1 MTKIGSRIRVGFSF
15 EGSTVLRYRLKPGEK
30 KGDMDYP
37 ITSVPFTHVQIKD
50 SFWLPRLHTNRD
62 VTIPYA
68 FKKCEETGR
77 VSNFAKAAGTRPGKF
92 EGIAYNDSDVFK
104 VIEGAA
110 YSLSTFPNPDL
121 ETYLADLIDQIA
133 AAQEDDGY
141 LYTLRT
147 INQEDMPERAGP
159 TRWSYL
165 RHSHELY
172 NAGHLYEAA
181 VAYYQTTGKPSLL
194 NIAIKNAD
202 LIDNVFGLDRK
213 RDVPGHQEI
222 EIGLVKLYRVT
233 GQEKYLNLAKFFL
246 DERGYPHDR
255 ELYGAYSQDHAP
267 IPKQAE
273 AVGHAVRAAYMYSAV
288 ADVAALTGDTG
299 YVKAIDQIWENVVS
313 RKLYLTGG
321 IGAQHMGEAFSDNYE
336 LPNATAYAETCAAV
350 ANIMWNHRMFL
361 LHGDAKYMDILE
373 RTLYNGF
380 LSGVSLD
387 GSTFFYANPLE
398 SDGSHPFNRD
408 GSATRSPW
416 FSTSCCPPN
425 VGRLLPALPGYIYAH
440 QGDALYVNLFIAGTS
455 AIELRGGPVELTQET
470 DYPWCGIV
478 RLTVMPGRAAEFKL
492 KLRIPGWAQSRP
504 VPSNLYHYLNPG
516 AERPLL
522 TVNKEP
528 VFFEVVKGF
537 ASIERVW
544 EQGDVVELHLP
555 TPVRRVLSY
564 GQVSSNAGR
573 VAIER
578 GPIVYCAEGAD
589 HDGSVLDR
597 ALTDDST
604 LEAEHLEHEL
614 GNITIIRCNPQTTS
628 QNASSKRKSIRTL
641 IPYYAWSHR
650 GAGEMSVWLRRDE
663 QSASVDT

>member
-1 MTKIGSRIRVGFSF
+1 MS
-15 EGSTVLRYRLKPGEK
+15 
-30 KGDMDYP
+30 
-37 ITSVPFTHVQIKD
+37 
-50 SFWLPRLHTNRD
+50 
-62 VTIPYA
+62 
-68 FKKCEETGR
+68 
-77 VSNFAKAAGTRPGKF
+77 GKF

-110 YSLSTFPNPDL
+110 YSLSVSPDPDL
-121 ETYLADLIDQIA
+121 EAYVDDLIEKIS
-133 AAQEDDGY
+133 AAQENDGY

-147 INQEDMPERAGP
+147 INREDVPERAGP

-181 VAYYQTTGKPSLL
+181 VAYYQATGKPSLL
-194 NIAIKNAD
+194 NIAVKNAE
-202 LIDNVFGLDRK
+202 LIDSVFGPAGR

-222 EIGLVKLYRVT
+222 EIGLVKLFRTT
-233 GQEKYLNLAKFFL
+233 GQEKFLKLAKFFL

-255 ELYGAYSQDHAP
+255 GLYGAYSQDHAP
-267 IPKQAE
+267 IPEQDE

-288 ADVAALTGDTG
+288 ADVAALTGDAG
-299 YVKAIDQIWENVVS
+299 YIKAIDTIWENVVS

-321 IGAQHMGEAFSDNYE
+321 IGAQHMGEAFADNYE

-361 LHGDAKYMDILE
+361 LHGDAKYLDVLE

-387 GSTFFYANPLE
+387 GNAFFYANPLE
-398 SDGSHPFNRD
+398 SDGSYPFNRD

-425 VGRLLPALPGYIYAH
+425 VGRLLPSLPGYIYTH
-440 QGDALYVNLFIAGTS
+440 QGDTLHVNLFIAGTS
-455 AIELRGGPVELTQET
+455 TIQLRGNPVALTQET
-470 DYPWCGIV
+470 DYPWSGGV
-478 RLTVMPGRAAEFKL
+478 RLTVMPERVAEFKL
-492 KLRIPGWAQSRP
+492 NLRIPGWAQSKP
-504 VPSNLYHYLNPG
+504 VPSDLYRYLNPD
-516 AERPLL
+516 AETPSL
-522 TVNKEP
+522 TVNGEP
-528 VFFEVVKGF
+528 VSVEVVKGF
-537 ASIERVW
+537 ASLDRVW
-544 EQGDVVELHLP
+544 KQGDVVELHLP
-555 TPVRRVLSY
+555 TPVRRVLSCSHV
-564 GQVSSNAGR
+564 GSNAGR

-578 GPIVYCAEGAD
+578 GPIVYCAEGVD

-597 ALTDDST
+597 VLTDDFS
-604 LEAEHLEHEL
+604 LEAEHLQHEL
-614 GNITIIRCNPQTTS
+614 GDITIIRCNHPAAS

-650 GAGEMSVWLRRDE
+650 GAGEMSVWLRRD
-663 QSASVDT
+663 DT